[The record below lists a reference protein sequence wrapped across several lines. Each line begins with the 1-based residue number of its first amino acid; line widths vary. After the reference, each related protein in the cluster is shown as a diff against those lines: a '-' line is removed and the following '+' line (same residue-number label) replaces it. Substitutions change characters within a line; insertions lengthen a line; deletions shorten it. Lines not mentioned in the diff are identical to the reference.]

1 MRSSSSLARLGIK
14 TKLREAATLLAG
26 RLSARNSQSDT
37 FASSLSQL
45 EDYRAIYENLTGRSL
60 DSARI
65 FEIGYGQRPLKLVA
79 LISMGLDASGIDLDM
94 PMLHFSLSKLY
105 AISQKNGFERA
116 LKTGVRS
123 VLFDSR
129 ERADLNRS
137 LQLRGYKL
145 RIDPSRFF
153 VGNAASFTQR
163 DGPIDLVYS
172 EDVFEH
178 IPKDQLK
185 ILVEHLATQLSPN
198 GLALIRPNIFTGI
211 TGSHV
216 LEWYAGQ
223 VDRDIPRSSEP
234 WEHLRKRRFTANTYL
249 NEMTR
254 ADYRTLFG
262 TYFDILAERVEQPDL
277 GRKWFTPEL
286 KEELAAWNDD
296 ELFSN
301 QVLFVLRRKSA

>member
-1 MRSSSSLARLGIK
+1 VRSSSSLTGVSIQS
-14 TKLREAATLLAG
+14 KLKEAATFLTG
-26 RLSARNSQSDT
+26 RFSTRNSQGDT
-37 FASSLSQL
+37 FAPLLSQL

-65 FEIGYGQRPLKLVA
+65 FEIGYGQRPLKLEA

-105 AISQKNGFERA
+105 AISQENGLERA

-123 VLFDSR
+123 ILFDGK

-137 LQLRGYKL
+137 LQLRGYNL

-153 VGNAASFTQR
+153 VGNAASFTPS
-163 DGPIDLVYS
+163 GGTIDLVYS

-178 IPKDQLK
+178 IPREQLK
-185 ILVEHLATQLSPN
+185 ILVEHLATQLSPH

-211 TGSHV
+211 TGSHL

-223 VDRDIPRSSEP
+223 VDREIPRSSEP

-254 ADYRTLFG
+254 ADYRALFG
-262 TYFDILAERVEQPDL
+262 TYFDILEERVQLPDL
-277 GRKWFTPEL
+277 GRKWLTPEL
-286 KEELAAWNDD
+286 KEELAAWNDE

-301 QVLFVLRRKSA
+301 RVLFVLRRKSA